1 MYLDNGVD
9 TPVTIRIVTIKPNCF
24 CVYEVSHFDAK
35 VQWYFGLF
43 DFVRFIHEDR
53 KQLATPLQRTRET
66 VETIY
71 QSCHSLAND
80 TRFL

>member
-1 MYLDNGVD
+1 MCLDNRVD
-9 TPVTIRIVTIKPNCF
+9 TPMTIRIVTIKPNYF
-24 CVYEVSHFDAK
+24 RIYEVSHFNAK

-43 DFVRFIHEDR
+43 DFVRFIYEDR
-53 KQLATPLQRTRET
+53 KRFATPLPRTWET

-71 QSCHSLAND
+71 QSCHSLAKD